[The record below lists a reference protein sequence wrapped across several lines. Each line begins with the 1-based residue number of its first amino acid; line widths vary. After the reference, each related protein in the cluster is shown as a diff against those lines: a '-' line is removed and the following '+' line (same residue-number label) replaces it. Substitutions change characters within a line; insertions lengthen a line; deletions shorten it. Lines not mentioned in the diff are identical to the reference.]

1 MKIASVEYAAPASIE
16 EAIMLLADN
25 EGAKI
30 ISGGQSLM
38 PMLAFRIAAPS
49 LLVDLKNVRGLQD
62 ITISDTEVRL
72 GARVRWVDIEKD
84 KRLLSAH
91 PLLAEAIAHVAH
103 YQVRNRGTV
112 GGSIAHADPSAEM
125 PGVAVAC
132 DATIE
137 IRNPRGV
144 REVPISEFLQGALQT
159 CLEEDEII
167 TSVRLPSWDSARRWA
182 FEEFAMR
189 RGDFAMAGVLLHYAM
204 DESHQ
209 LNDVHIAAI
218 GVSDHAFR
226 VTVAEEMLEGCRLTD
241 DLIESATTAAC
252 EALEPMEDLHAS
264 AEYRRSLYG
273 TLLQRAL
280 KRSWAPAA
288 ENLSC

>member
-1 MKIASVEYAAPASIE
+1 MKIASVEYAAPASIDD
-16 EAIMLLADN
+16 AIRLLAEN

-38 PMLAFRIAAPS
+38 PMLAFRIAAPP
-49 LLVDLKNVRGLQD
+49 LLVDLKNIQGMQD
-62 ITISDTEVRL
+62 ITISKTGIRL

-84 KRLLSAH
+84 TRLPSAH

-132 DATIE
+132 DAVIE
-137 IRNPRGV
+137 IQSPRGV
-144 REVPISEFLQGALQT
+144 RDVPVAEFLQGALQT

-167 TSVRLPSWDSARRWA
+167 TSVHLPCWDPVRRWA
-182 FEEFAMR
+182 FEEFALR
-189 RGDFAMAGVLLHYAM
+189 RGDFAMAGVLLHYAFDRFNQM
-204 DESHQ
+204 
-209 LNDVHIAAI
+209 NDVHIAAI
-218 GVSDHAFR
+218 GVHDHAFR
-226 VTVAEEMLEGCRLTD
+226 ITAVEEMLKGYALTD
-241 DLIESATTAAC
+241 DLIESAAAVAC

-264 AEYRRSLYG
+264 ADYRRSLFG
-273 TLLQRAL
+273 TLLRRAL
-280 KRSWAPAA
+280 KRSWAP
-288 ENLSC
+288 

>member
-16 EAIMLLADN
+16 EAIRLLAEN

-49 LLVDLKNVRGLQD
+49 LLVDLKNVRGLQE
-62 ITISDTEVRL
+62 ITINDTGVRL

-84 KRLLSAH
+84 SRLRLAH

-112 GGSIAHADPSAEM
+112 GGSVAHADPSAEM
-125 PGVAVAC
+125 PGVAIAC
-132 DATIE
+132 DAMIE
-137 IRNPRGV
+137 IQSPRGV
-144 REVPISEFLQGALQT
+144 RDVPAAEFLQGALQT

-167 TSVRLPSWDSARRWA
+167 TSVGLPYWDPARHWA
-182 FEEFAMR
+182 FEEFALR
-189 RGDFAMAGVLLHYAM
+189 RGDFAMAGVLLHYAV
-204 DESHQ
+204 DAFNQ

-218 GVSDHAFR
+218 GVNDHAFR
-226 VTVAEEMLEGCRLTD
+226 IAAAEEMLEGCVLTD
-241 DLIESATTAAC
+241 DLIEAATATAC
-252 EALEPMEDLHAS
+252 EVLEPMEDLHAS
-264 AEYRRSLYG
+264 ADYRRSLFG
-273 TLLQRAL
+273 TLLQRSLQRSRAL
-280 KRSWAPAA
+280 
-288 ENLSC
+288 

>member
-1 MKIASVEYAAPASIE
+1 MKIASVDYAAPTSVE
-16 EAIMLLADN
+16 EAIRILAEN

-49 LLVDLKNVRGLQD
+49 LLVDLKNINGMQD
-62 ITISDTEVRL
+62 IEISATGVRL

-84 KRLLSAH
+84 VRLRSAH

-132 DATIE
+132 DAQVE
-137 IRNPRGV
+137 IHSPRGA
-144 REVPISEFLQGALQT
+144 RDVPIDEFLQGALQT

-167 TSVRLPSWDSARRWA
+167 TSVRLPAWDPPRRWA
-182 FEEFAMR
+182 FEEFALR
-189 RGDFAMAGVLLHYAM
+189 RGDFAMAGVLLHYTL
-204 DESHQ
+204 DSI
-209 LNDVHIAAI
+209 NRTSDVHIAAI
-218 GVSDHAFR
+218 GVNDRALR
-226 VTVAEEMLEGCRLTD
+226 LTTAEQLLEGRVLTD
-241 DLIESATTAAC
+241 ESVAAVTAAAC

-264 AEYRRSLYG
+264 SDYRRALFG
-273 TLLQRAL
+273 TLLLRAL
-280 KRSWAPAA
+280 KRSR
-288 ENLSC
+288 NN